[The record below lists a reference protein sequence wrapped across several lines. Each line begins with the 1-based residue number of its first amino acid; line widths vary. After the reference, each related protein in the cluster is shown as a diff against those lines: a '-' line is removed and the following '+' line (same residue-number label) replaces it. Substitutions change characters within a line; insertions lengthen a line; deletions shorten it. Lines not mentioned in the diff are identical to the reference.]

1 MNLSDA
7 WTQAGIT
14 GTIVFAGGLLYKV
27 YMAINHKRIRCNL
40 CGKEMEASIDVDETT
55 PPRDRA
61 ERKFEKN
68 NPLHLV
74 VPCPT

>member
-1 MNLSDA
+1 MDLANA

-40 CGKEMEASIDVDETT
+40 CGKEIEASIDVEETT
-55 PPRDRA
+55 PPRDR
-61 ERKFEKN
+61 FQKN
-68 NPLHLV
+68 NPIHLV

>member
-14 GTIVFAGGLLYKV
+14 GTIVFAGGLFYKV

-40 CGKEMEASIDVDETT
+40 CGKEIEASIDVEETT
-55 PPRDRA
+55 PPRDR
-61 ERKFEKN
+61 FEKN